1 VKRIALMVALGL
13 LLAGCGGGKH
23 GSPSMQQSRPN
34 VTTTAPSPTTSAS
47 ASTQRVSKKENT
59 RQMLGA
65 AVRAAL
71 LVNHRLS
78 IRVLWTNRIPPTA
91 INSIRG
97 PALAG
102 LRTSARDRQSKG
114 VRVRMLHDRYRI
126 LSISLAPSLT
136 RATAVA
142 ESMQTVSLTYLNG
155 HPRGRSVR
163 LDERARI
170 SLRRLGTAHAFV
182 IWSVALLK

>member
-1 VKRIALMVALGL
+1 VKGTALMVALGL
-13 LLAGCGGGKH
+13 VVAGCGGGAH
-23 GSPSMQQSRPN
+23 GSSLSMQSQPN
-34 VTTTAPSPTTSAS
+34 VTTTAAPATTSAS
-47 ASTQRVSKKENT
+47 ASTQRVSKEKNT
-59 RQMLGA
+59 RQTLGT
-65 AVRAAL
+65 AVRASL
-71 LVNHRLS
+71 LANHRLS
-78 IRVLWTNRIPPTA
+78 IRVLWTNQVPAAAT
-91 INSIRG
+91 NSIGG

-102 LRTSARDRQSKG
+102 LRASAKDRQRKG

-142 ESMQTVSLTYLNG
+142 ESIQTVSLTYLNG

-170 SLRRLGTAHAFV
+170 SLRRLGTSDAFI